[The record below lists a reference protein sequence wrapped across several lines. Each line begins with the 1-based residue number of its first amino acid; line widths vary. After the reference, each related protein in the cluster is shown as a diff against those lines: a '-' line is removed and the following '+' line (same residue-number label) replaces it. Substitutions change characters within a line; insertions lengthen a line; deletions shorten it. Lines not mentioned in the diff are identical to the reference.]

1 MNQASF
7 FIEKKALF
15 GGYPN
20 HNQIVELVE
29 EGVVWFIDL
38 THCDERNI
46 KVYSHLVNNWVNF
59 PIKDR
64 HVPENNKNF
73 LIFLLIIQMVLES
86 LKSGEKIYLH
96 CRGGHGRSSLV
107 ISCFLGM
114 VLKLPPFDSLN
125 MVRRYHSRRPN
136 LSPKWCY
143 LRWPLSLKQRKFVET
158 FFGSTNLYG
167 GLSNAP
173 TLRYGPSDH
182 NPTQGVPFGPSGQML
197 NNGVKRHWVSFWLRS
212 MNITKPKTKI
222 DFLRYMVA
230 LNLYLNQNKNMLE
243 TLLHSGLKTIVG
255 EGSSKAQGLILQEL
269 RLYLLYSEAKKIFE
283 S

>member
-20 HNQIVELVE
+20 HNQIIELVE

-38 THCDERNI
+38 THRDERNI

-114 VLKLPPFDSLN
+114 VLNLPPFDSLN
-125 MVRRYHSRRPN
+125 MVRIYHSRRPN
-136 LSPKWCY
+136 LSPKWCNPN
-143 LRWPLSLKQRKFVET
+143 LSDHGVKGPKDHGLNLALKAQGVRWPLSLKQRKYVET

-167 GLSNAP
+167 WSKIKPRAF
-173 TLRYGPSDH
+173 YGE
-182 NPTQGVPFGPSGQML
+182 
-197 NNGVKRHWVSFWLRS
+197 
-212 MNITKPKTKI
+212 PKTKI

-230 LNLYLNQNKNMLE
+230 LNLYLSQNNMLE
-243 TLLHSGLKTIVG
+243 TLLHSGLKTIDG
-255 EGSSKAQGLILQEL
+255 EGSRTTINRVLQEL
-269 RLYLLYSEAKKIFE
+269 RLYILYSKAKRIFE
-283 S
+283 R

>member
-173 TLRYGPSDH
+173 TI
-182 NPTQGVPFGPSGQML
+182 PFGPS
-197 NNGVKRHWVSFWLRS
+197 RHWVSFWLRT
-212 MNITKPKTKI
+212 TKPKTKI

-230 LNLYLNQNKNMLE
+230 LNLYLNQNKSMLE

>member
-38 THCDERNI
+38 THRDERNI

-114 VLKLPPFDSLN
+114 VLKLQPFDSLN

-158 FFGSTNLYG
+158 FFGSTNLWALPKSKSRAFG
-167 GLSNAP
+167 VRLSFA
-173 TLRYGPSDH
+173 S
-182 NPTQGVPFGPSGQML
+182 
-197 NNGVKRHWVSFWLRS
+197 
-212 MNITKPKTKI
+212 KPKTKI

-230 LNLYLNQNKNMLE
+230 LNLYLNQNKSMLE

-255 EGSSKAQGLILQEL
+255 EGSSKAHLIILQEL

>member
-158 FFGSTNLYG
+158 FFGSTNLWALPKSKSRAFG
-167 GLSNAP
+167 VRLSFA
-173 TLRYGPSDH
+173 S
-182 NPTQGVPFGPSGQML
+182 
-197 NNGVKRHWVSFWLRS
+197 
-212 MNITKPKTKI
+212 KPKTKI

-230 LNLYLNQNKNMLE
+230 LNLYLNQNKSMLE

-255 EGSSKAQGLILQEL
+255 EGSSKAHLIILQEL